1 MGSCA
6 PRSGRREACIYSSA
20 QPFHEGSLPEPDRAL
35 GREGAVPTQ
44 ERGFASMDA
53 KDHREIASKGG
64 KAAHAKGAAHEWTQE
79 DAGEAGREGGMLSHR
94 REPSG

>member
-1 MGSCA
+1 M
-6 PRSGRREACIYSSA
+6 
-20 QPFHEGSLPEPDRAL
+20 

>member
-1 MGSCA
+1 
-6 PRSGRREACIYSSA
+6 
-20 QPFHEGSLPEPDRAL
+20 
-35 GREGAVPTQ
+35 
-44 ERGFASMDA
+44 MDA